1 MKERLLKYLAC
12 PACHAALAL
21 SDVAKTDG
29 AEIISGQLKCAG
41 CEAAYPI
48 VGGVPRFADLAQLN
62 EEKAATAKG
71 FGWEWTHFSQVD
83 EKYGEQLLGWL
94 NPVRP
99 EFFKDKVVLD
109 GGCGKGRHLNLAAQW
124 GASEVIGV
132 DLSEAVD
139 TAFDATRGTPNV
151 HVVQGDICR
160 LPLRRVFDYA
170 FSVGV

>member
-94 NPVRP
+94 NPVKP

-109 GGCGKGRHLNLAAQW
+109 GGCGKGRQLFLRCHYKHSFMQ
-124 GASEVIGV
+124 
-132 DLSEAVD
+132 
-139 TAFDATRGTPNV
+139 
-151 HVVQGDICR
+151 R
-160 LPLRRVFDYA
+160 LP
-170 FSVGV
+170 SPT